1 MKKLVL
7 KFLIFC
13 VDKIIVLFGLKIT
26 KFPTAKIG
34 ALIEAYFQHI
44 YLSRSKKIL
53 FICTEEISN
62 NYILRHVKKLRFLI
76 LILTHLY
83 FSKKRRKELS

>member
-53 FICTEEISN
+53 FIRTEEISN
-62 NYILRHVKKLRFLI
+62 NYILRHVKKKLRFLI
-76 LILTHLY
+76 LI
-83 FSKKRRKELS
+83 F